1 MPRRINTSPS
11 QIAVHLAFDD
21 EFVSTPKDPFAEPAP
36 GKDDDGED
44 DPSFA
49 ELQTGWVS
57 SV

>member
-1 MPRRINTSPS
+1 MSVI
-11 QIAVHLAFDD
+11 
-21 EFVSTPKDPFAEPAP
+21 STPDDPFAAPAP
-36 GKDDDGED
+36 GEDDDVED

>member
-1 MPRRINTSPS
+1 LCHVEYKPVTNSRP
-11 QIAVHLAFDD
+11 QAFDD